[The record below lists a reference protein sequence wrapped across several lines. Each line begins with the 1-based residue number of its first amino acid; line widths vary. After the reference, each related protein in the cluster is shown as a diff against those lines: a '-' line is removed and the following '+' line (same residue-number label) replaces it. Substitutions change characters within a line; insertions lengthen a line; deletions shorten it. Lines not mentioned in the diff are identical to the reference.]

1 MGTTFGWLAG
11 LEIVRSQGDG
21 SLSLEVI
28 SVAMVFALLVVSM
41 LVLND
46 RDRRRALSGRAPRRV
61 GRPEWRLRA
70 CQHWGRLPRG
80 CLQKEWAPSDVGR
93 LTIAATRRM
102 AAKATEMMR

>member
-1 MGTTFGWLAG
+1 M
-11 LEIVRSQGDG
+11 
-21 SLSLEVI
+21 
-28 SVAMVFALLVVSM
+28 AMVFALLVVSM

-46 RDRRRALSGRAPRRV
+46 RLDRDALRPEERPSGR
-61 GRPEWRLRA
+61 RPEWRLRA